1 MKITQKLVLGFLAV
15 SVFSAIVGY
24 VGLVGLRVVDGS
36 FAAMSSQ
43 SIPTINILKDLKIIS
58 LQGFSATLE
67 ASLLPEVMQD
77 ATGHSGDEAHMRE
90 VKKEEFNKAFDS
102 YSLLVDRYF
111 PDESA
116 SRDDIRKKWL
126 KLSGISDNMA
136 VLKGRNATLGELLEA
151 DRELEEASIELG
163 AAVDAAIGHE
173 MAEIEERGNIIDS
186 TMDKSFTSILVIV
199 IVSVFSA
206 AVSGFIFSR
215 SIAEPV
221 MELAR
226 ASAGMKGDYS
236 GAKKVKFASGDEI
249 GDLAGTFNQMVDDI
263 KRRDEALLMKNKDL
277 EKSKKDLE
285 SKVAELERF
294 NKLTV
299 GRELKM
305 IELKKRIK
313 ELEGKK

>member
-36 FAAMSSQ
+36 FAALSSQ
-43 SIPTINILKDLKIIS
+43 SIPMINILKDLKIIS
-58 LQGFSATLE
+58 LQVFSATVESSLIPE
-67 ASLLPEVMQD
+67 AMRDTE
-77 ATGHSGDEAHMRE
+77 HSGDEAHLRE
-90 VKKEEFNKAFDS
+90 VKKEEFNKEFDS
-102 YSLLVDRYF
+102 YSLMVDRYF
-111 PDESA
+111 PDEA
-116 SRDDIRKKWL
+116 AYRDNIREKWL
-126 KLSGISDNMA
+126 KLSGISENMA
-136 VLKGRNATLGELLEA
+136 ELRARNASFGEILEA
-151 DRELEEASIELG
+151 DGELEEASKEVW
-163 AAVDAAIGHE
+163 AAIDTVIGHE
-173 MAEIEERGNIIDS
+173 MAEIEERRNIIGS
-186 TMDKSFTSILVIV
+186 TMDKSFVSIMVIV

-236 GAKKVKFASGDEI
+236 GAKKVKFAPGDEI

-263 KRRDEALLMKNKDL
+263 KRRDEALLIKNKDL

-285 SKVAELERF
+285 SKVAELVRF